1 MRLKFIQAAV
11 AGIALF
17 VSSLNVSAGVIS
29 CNVESISNPYYEICL
44 GIDSDN
50 NTLFLDLFVPPNDVY
65 QTVKLFSL
73 FDSDNTVFFMANANI
88 NLPLSS
94 DSDLFASY
102 VVGYRAVNAS
112 HDDDLR
118 LTLDITDDLKN
129 SILSGNIGINYEIAS
144 GHQASNQIDWFSG
157 KAFYTPDEPTPS
169 VPEPSTLGI
178 LALGLFGLVAKRRKI
193 AR

>member
-1 MRLKFIQAAV
+1 MRLKFIQAVV

-17 VSSLNVSAGVIS
+17 VASLNVSAGVIS
-29 CNVESISNPYYEICL
+29 CNMESISNPYYEICL

-65 QTVKLFSL
+65 QAVHLFNL

-102 VVGYRAVNAS
+102 VVGYRAVNRQ
-112 HDDDLR
+112 DDDLR

-144 GHQASNQIDWFSG
+144 GHKFSNQVDWFYG
-157 KAFYTPDEPTPS
+157 KAFYTPDEPIPS